1 MTTIIE
7 FEIEESL
14 LERLDE
20 TAAQV
25 GLSRTVLITTAIK
38 HTLRYCQLKNHE
50 RDEIGY
56 RLWPPGD
63 DEVDSWSELQDWGD
77 PWDGPDDS
85 RLN

>member
-14 LERLDE
+14 LEQLDE
-20 TAAQV
+20 AAAQV

-38 HTLRYCQLKNHE
+38 HTLRYYQLNDHV
-50 RDEIGY
+50 RDEVGY
-56 RLWPPGD
+56 LMWPQD
-63 DEVDSWSELQDWGD
+63 DEEVDIWLKIQEWDA
-77 PWDGPDDS
+77 PWEDTDDS